1 MSMALNKS
9 HGVEG
14 KDRLKE
20 LSMALKFSGRKEKR
34 ISGEH

>member
-9 HGVEG
+9 HGVEE

-20 LSMALKFSGRKEKR
+20 LSMALEFSGSIRFV
-34 ISGEH
+34 